1 MNTDMKKNFW
11 LINHLLMA
19 VLFLCLNFSCNK
31 AQVETDSNVSIVKSP
46 DIQNNRLKDKAAKL
60 NEFYDKK
67 NCKEFVNAF
76 PNNFQEFNELYGY
89 EDGKGGNILYSKTE
103 HINYLFTCSEVVDDE
118 KLNKII
124 EVGIDGKWDADNIGE
139 FQNSTYA
146 LVKKYPEET
155 KKIMDNLS
163 DKKSASF
170 WYFLFDGPHPSDK
183 ENVSKFESLSKLLG
197 EKSTQSK
204 LLSEQFQKLL
214 KEEKE
219 DKDSAVIGS
228 K

>member
-1 MNTDMKKNFW
+1 MS
-11 LINHLLMA
+11 
-19 VLFLCLNFSCNK
+19 LFLCFNVSCNEG
-31 AQVETDSNVSIVKSP
+31 QVETNSNVSIVKSP
-46 DIQNNRLKDKAAKL
+46 EIQDNKLNAEAAKL

-67 NCKEFVNAF
+67 NCKEFVNNF
-76 PNNFQEFNELYGY
+76 PNNFQDFSNLYGY
-89 EDGKGGNILYSKTE
+89 EAGTEGHILFLKPE
-103 HINYLFTCSEVVDDE
+103 HINYFFTCSEVVDIE

-124 EVGIDGKWDADNIGE
+124 EVGINGKWDADNIEE
-139 FQNSTYA
+139 FQNLTYA
-146 LVKKYPEET
+146 EVKKYPNET
-155 KKIMDNLS
+155 KKILDNLS
-163 DKKSASF
+163 DKKAASF

-183 ENVSKFESLSKLLG
+183 ENVGNFESLIKLLG

-219 DKDSAVIGS
+219 DKDSAVIGN